1 MFNCSCR
8 YCWDSCCTKVSCE
21 NLRIINEAKKIEE
34 RKRHDAMREKEVKER
49 WGKINQENYK
59 KYLQKNNGIT
69 DFEKMANQN
78 IRLKHE

>member
-1 MFNCSCR
+1 
-8 YCWDSCCTKVSCE
+8 
-21 NLRIINEAKKIEE
+21 
-34 RKRHDAMREKEVKER
+34 MREKEVKER